1 MIKRRKGNPM
11 MKSQFE
17 LIANY
22 NAMMNQKINSRLIT
36 LAQDELWQ
44 DRGAFF
50 GSILGTLNHLM
61 VGDLLWL
68 RRFDQLSTHP
78 NRFQALIALNNFPV
92 PTKLTEWLYLNK
104 EDFLKNRQALDQIII
119 QFVAETTES
128 DYLSIL
134 NYNNSQGLNF
144 DKPFSLLLMHFFNHQ
159 THHRGQVSTL
169 LAQIDVDIGETDL
182 LLLIADV

>member
-1 MIKRRKGNPM
+1 
-11 MKSQFE
+11 
-17 LIANY
+17 
-22 NAMMNQKINSRLIT
+22 
-36 LAQDELWQ
+36 
-44 DRGAFF
+44 
-50 GSILGTLNHLM
+50 M

-169 LAQIDVDIGETDL
+169 FAQIDVDIGETDL

>member
-1 MIKRRKGNPM
+1 M
-11 MKSQFE
+11 MKSQFG
-17 LIANY
+17 LMADY
-22 NAMMNQKINSRLIT
+22 NATMNRKINNSI
-36 LAQDELWQ
+36 ASVIDAELWQ

-78 NRFQALIALNNFPV
+78 NGFQALTALIDFPI
-92 PTKLTEWLYLNK
+92 PIKLTECLYSDK
-104 EDFLKNRQALDQIII
+104 PDFITRRHTLDQIII
-119 QFVAETTES
+119 QFVKETNEA
-128 DYLSIL
+128 DYSSVL
-134 NYNNSQGLNF
+134 NYNNSKGLNF

-169 LAQIDVDIGETDL
+169 LSQLGIAIGETDL
-182 LLLIADV
+182 LTLIVDV